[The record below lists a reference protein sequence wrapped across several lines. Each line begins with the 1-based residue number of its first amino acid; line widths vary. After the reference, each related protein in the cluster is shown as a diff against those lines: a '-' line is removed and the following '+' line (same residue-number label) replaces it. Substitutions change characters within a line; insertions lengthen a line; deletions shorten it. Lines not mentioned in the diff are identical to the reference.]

1 LTSDSPLMGGDTNHR
16 ITTALGWTVAAL
28 ISLLNV
34 VLIYL
39 TVAG

>member
-1 LTSDSPLMGGDTNHR
+1 MGVDVNHR
-16 ITTALGWTVAAL
+16 ITTVLGWTVAVI

-39 TVAG
+39 TVIR